1 MFYSPLMVFGCKA
14 FVHIPKIKW
23 MKFDDRAVEC
33 IFLGYD
39 YEQFSYR
46 LWDHKIQ
53 RLIQSRDVVFM
64 DDQMVENIRK
74 EKVPQDASREGK

>member
-1 MFYSPLMVFGCKA
+1 ML
-14 FVHIPKIKW
+14 
-23 MKFDDRAVEC
+23 
-33 IFLGYD
+33 FLGYD

>member
-14 FVHIPKIKW
+14 FVHIPKEKW

-46 LWDHKIQ
+46 LRDRKIR
-53 RLIQSRDVVFM
+53 RLIQSHDVVFM
-64 DDQMVENIRK
+64 EDHTVENIRK